1 MIRNILIL
9 AGAVLS
15 GAFGYFIFRVT
26 GLCNACESSLIQ
38 YIMSS
43 AFILIFLSSFRSG
56 LLNNRPVE
64 SKTSYEEDIQ
74 EEYTENP
81 VLDVAG

>member
-1 MIRNILIL
+1 MIRNIFIF

-15 GAFGYFIFRVT
+15 GAFGYFIFNVT
-26 GLCNACESSLIQ
+26 GLCNACESSLLQ

-56 LLNNRPVE
+56 LLNNSPVE
-64 SKTSYEEDIQ
+64 SKASYEVDVQ
-74 EEYTENP
+74 EEYAEGA
-81 VLDVAG
+81 VLDGAA